1 MQVAQNS
8 PNGPLSSGGKN
19 ALQSDIVREK
29 KQLRMRYQRILF
41 QRRFGLWWYRIL
53 ILAIA
58 AVSGYILLPSFQSS
72 PIIIIGAFIGL
83 GLLFV
88 AARDTELCFFL
99 VAFLATPFFPHGS
112 VKSLAVSAWMPFLL
126 LAFCVMGVQVAFRVR
141 RPVLP
146 AFKAMWP
153 LYGLIAIAIISEVIV
168 QYRWTPTVPHK
179 INNNPIIYD
188 ELLGL
193 LLFFIPIIII
203 IVTTVAVSKKERL
216 IEYIQRMYLICA
228 LIAATLVI
236 VEFKRI
242 GGDVSAFRYTEPT
255 IAWMSLRALSTL
267 MVLGCIIAY
276 ARFLYATN
284 WRRRA
289 YYGVI
294 IVMCIISV
302 FLALQNSW
310 WVELIVAIAVI
321 SIIYSR
327 RWFCFLGLAVIPLTP
342 LLIIELIKLQSVKS
356 DDSLRFVIWR
366 DALRVWSKQPLLGV
380 GPGNFWAYDQRFT
393 ELSLALR
400 NFNKTGLGVAH
411 NGYLQAL
418 GEMGPIGLFFILASI
433 VVIIVIASQLYH
445 RSKSPEKHY
454 RGFLGG
460 IGLRLAYESEQ
471 RENRILGLICIGL
484 VSGSA
489 IADFFS
495 GFFFLPPR
503 QLGGFNDLSQVLSL
517 WIFTGI
523 VFYKDQL
530 WRRACKGFLSE
541 EEW

>member
-1 MQVAQNS
+1 MQIAQNS
-8 PNGPLSSGGKN
+8 PNGPFSPQGEN
-19 ALQSDIVREK
+19 ALHPDIVREK
-29 KQLRMRYQRILF
+29 KQLRVRYQRILF

-58 AVSGYILLPSFQSS
+58 AVSGYILLPSFQSY
-72 PIIIIGAFIGL
+72 PIIIIGAFVGAVI
-83 GLLFV
+83 LFAV
-88 AARDTELCFFL
+88 ARDTELCFFL

-112 VKSLAVSAWMPFLL
+112 IKSLAVSAWMPFLL
-126 LAFCVMGVQVAFRVR
+126 LAFCVMGIQTAFRVR

-153 LYGLIAIAIISEVIV
+153 LYGLIAIAVISEVIV
-168 QYRWTPTVPHK
+168 QFHWTPTVPRK
-179 INNNPIIYD
+179 INLNPIIYD

-193 LLFFIPIIII
+193 SLFFVPILII
-203 IVTTVAVSKKERL
+203 IVTTVALSKKERL
-216 IEYIQRMYLICA
+216 IEYVQRTYLVCA
-228 LIAATLVI
+228 LIAAALVI
-236 VEFKRI
+236 IDFRRI

-255 IAWMSLRALSTL
+255 IGWMSLRALSTL

-284 WRRRA
+284 WRLRA
-289 YYGVI
+289 YYGFVI
-294 IVMCIISV
+294 LMCIIGV

-310 WVELIVAIAVI
+310 WVELIVALAVI

-342 LLIIELIKLQSVKS
+342 LLILELIKLQSVKS
-356 DDSLRFVIWR
+356 DDSLRLIIWR

-393 ELSLALR
+393 ALSLALR

-418 GEMGPIGLFFILASI
+418 GEMGPLGLFFILAAI
-433 VVIIVIASQLYH
+433 VVIIVIAFQLYR

-460 IGLRLAYESEQ
+460 IGLRLAYKSEK
-471 RENRILGLICIGL
+471 RDDRILGLICIGL

-489 IADFFS
+489 VADFFS

-517 WIFTGI
+517 WIFVGM

-530 WRRACKGFLSE
+530 WRRARRGFLPE
-541 EEW
+541 EA